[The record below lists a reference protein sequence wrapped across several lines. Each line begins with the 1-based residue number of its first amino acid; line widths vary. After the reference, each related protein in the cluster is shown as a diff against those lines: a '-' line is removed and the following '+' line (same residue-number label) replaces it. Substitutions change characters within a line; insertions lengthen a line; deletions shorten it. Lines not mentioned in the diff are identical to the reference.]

1 MTDTT
6 EKQLERFHQLCAR
19 AEVYQHAGLVL
30 EFDKETICPP
40 LGMEEQGEISAEMMS
55 KAYALTKRK
64 DYIKAMLFLHDHLR
78 ELDSYDR
85 ALVETQVAAY
95 QKNRQIT
102 PAMNHRFALIYNSA
116 FVAWL
121 KAKQCADFSVFLPA
135 LKKVREAELKKI
147 ALRQDAEKVPY
158 DNLLDDYER
167 GMREAQ
173 LDDVFGRC
181 LDRLVPLLQ
190 RIRQSQKKIRTDF
203 MSRKV
208 TRPQQEEMT
217 RYLLGLLGFDAQR
230 GAWTTSEHPFTE
242 ILGKNDIRVT
252 THFYEDQF
260 ASSMYSIIHE
270 CGHALFEQLQPKE
283 NFTHYLNNKTM
294 GQHESVSRFYENRI
308 GRSESF
314 VHLIYPKAKEI
325 FPQVLSDVTER
336 ELYEALNLVQPS
348 LIRTEADE
356 FTYTFHIIIRYE
368 LEKAIIDDRISL
380 ENLPQLWNDKY
391 ASYLSVRPG
400 NDREGVLQD
409 MHWTSGFGYFTAY
422 ALGNL
427 YNAMYYNRMAEEL
440 DIDHLVA
447 AGRIGEI
454 NDWMQS
460 HVFAQADRLDP
471 QEWLKQMTGKTLSP
485 DAFLDYLEQKYTAI
499 YQL

>member
-1 MTDTT
+1 
-6 EKQLERFHQLCAR
+6 
-19 AEVYQHAGLVL
+19 
-30 EFDKETICPP
+30 
-40 LGMEEQGEISAEMMS
+40 
-55 KAYALTKRK
+55 
-64 DYIKAMLFLHDHLR
+64 
-78 ELDSYDR
+78 
-85 ALVETQVAAY
+85 
-95 QKNRQIT
+95 
-102 PAMNHRFALIYNSA
+102 
-116 FVAWL
+116 
-121 KAKQCADFSVFLPA
+121 
-135 LKKVREAELKKI
+135 
-147 ALRQDAEKVPY
+147 
-158 DNLLDDYER
+158 
-167 GMREAQ
+167 
-173 LDDVFGRC
+173 
-181 LDRLVPLLQ
+181 
-190 RIRQSQKKIRTDF
+190 